1 MKGKITL
8 VVLILL
14 VMSYVPV
21 IPDVTSQISPNIYYL
36 TTPTIVNGTSIL
48 DLSNG
53 IYYLEESIT
62 LEDDATLTIRD
73 ATLYFT
79 SDSRTIIIANDNSQI
94 TIERSQISHESG
106 YSYINIH
113 DMSHLTLSTSIL
125 LDVYI
130 RYYDSSRGVI
140 LDSVTTSDVSLYDS
154 SYMSMQ
160 NASIPS
166 FYLYDLSNAS
176 ITQSIIYNFLY
187 LEFEADIQVTLN
199 TISVGQIE
207 YLNLFKLN
215 VSDTLINS
223 WRIVVSGTSEVT
235 LTNSNIEYLYAYSQS
250 KLNIDDST
258 LRYLY
263 VFDYSDVSLT
273 DSNVTGAV
281 YLEFE
286 QDSDL
291 DLTGLRPGT
300 IDSWNLVESGSVS
313 YCNLVIQNSD
323 VSSWHVYVRGDSVVS
338 FSDSELGYVYAYD
351 DSVVSVFSSTIQGI
365 YSYGFSGTTFM
376 DSILDYM
383 YVYDSAKLVIIDSTV
398 RYGTTL
404 EFEFDSKLNTALP
417 IGSISQWNLESVTT
431 NSRINLV
438 ITNSQLEGKWTIY
451 GRHIADVAITNSQ
464 MDYVYTY
471 DSSSILL
478 MNSTIRTAYSYDVSR
493 FTMTNSIMDNTLF
506 SYESSIIQVFDSYVN
521 KLRSYKTSSVVLY
534 NCTSFEVTVYDSSKI
549 KVGWYIL
556 ITIRD
561 ADEGPISGVKVKI
574 SDATQVELYD
584 LFTDSEGIVKTILWE
599 KTIYT
604 NDVIKYGNYTLRITN
619 GDLVDEFIQ
628 ISIKNNVDTTYI
640 YKRINPLSNL
650 FGLPRYLGIILIMI
664 CVAAI
669 IIIFLVSRN
678 RSVTWS

>member
-1 MKGKITL
+1 
-8 VVLILL
+8 
-14 VMSYVPV
+14 
-21 IPDVTSQISPNIYYL
+21 
-36 TTPTIVNGTSIL
+36 VNGTSIL

-223 WRIVVSGTSEVT
+223 WRIVVSGISEVT

-351 DSVVSVFSSTIQGI
+351 DSVVSVFSSTVQGI

-619 GDLVDEFIQ
+619 GDIVDEFIQ
-628 ISIKNNVDTTYI
+628 IPIKNNVDTTYI
-640 YKRINPLSNL
+640 YKRINPLINL

>member
-263 VFDYSDVSLT
+263 VFDH
-273 DSNVTGAV
+273 
-281 YLEFE
+281 
-286 QDSDL
+286 
-291 DLTGLRPGT
+291 P
-300 IDSWNLVESGSVS
+300 
-313 YCNLVIQNSD
+313 
-323 VSSWHVYVRGDSVVS
+323 
-338 FSDSELGYVYAYD
+338 
-351 DSVVSVFSSTIQGI
+351 
-365 YSYGFSGTTFM
+365 
-376 DSILDYM
+376 
-383 YVYDSAKLVIIDSTV
+383 
-398 RYGTTL
+398 
-404 EFEFDSKLNTALP
+404 
-417 IGSISQWNLESVTT
+417 
-431 NSRINLV
+431 
-438 ITNSQLEGKWTIY
+438 
-451 GRHIADVAITNSQ
+451 
-464 MDYVYTY
+464 
-471 DSSSILL
+471 
-478 MNSTIRTAYSYDVSR
+478 
-493 FTMTNSIMDNTLF
+493 
-506 SYESSIIQVFDSYVN
+506 
-521 KLRSYKTSSVVLY
+521 
-534 NCTSFEVTVYDSSKI
+534 
-549 KVGWYIL
+549 
-556 ITIRD
+556 
-561 ADEGPISGVKVKI
+561 
-574 SDATQVELYD
+574 
-584 LFTDSEGIVKTILWE
+584 
-599 KTIYT
+599 
-604 NDVIKYGNYTLRITN
+604 
-619 GDLVDEFIQ
+619 
-628 ISIKNNVDTTYI
+628 
-640 YKRINPLSNL
+640 
-650 FGLPRYLGIILIMI
+650 
-664 CVAAI
+664 
-669 IIIFLVSRN
+669 
-678 RSVTWS
+678 